1 MHATTKDLRLHT
13 RELLAAI
20 ERGEQIIITFR
31 GKPRAV
37 LSAFEAPTAARETRN
52 PAFGLW
58 ADDSHATSLSVDEE
72 VRALR
77 KPRSFS

>member
-1 MHATTKDLRLHT
+1 MQATTKDLRLHT
-13 RELLAAI
+13 RELLAAT
-20 ERGEQIIITFR
+20 ERGEQVIITFR

-37 LSAFEAPTAARETRN
+37 LTAFEAPTAARPARN

-58 ADDSHATSLSVDEE
+58 AATSHATNLSVDQE

-77 KPRSFS
+77 KPRTFR